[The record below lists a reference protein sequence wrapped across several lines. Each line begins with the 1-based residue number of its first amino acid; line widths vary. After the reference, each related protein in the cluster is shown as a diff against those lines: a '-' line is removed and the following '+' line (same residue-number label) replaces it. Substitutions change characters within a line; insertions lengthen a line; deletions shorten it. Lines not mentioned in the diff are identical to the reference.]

1 MNMKKIVFFVQ
12 TKKAIGGSQIQF
24 LDFASYIARN
34 TEYEA
39 YYINHPHPVVEE
51 TYVGTGIHFE
61 DVDNCDYSQF
71 EDALFFTPINYL
83 FYLLA
88 KIRHLK
94 NAKICLYVYHP
105 DVLDWLNA
113 QVPAKDRDMESLC
126 QLFLETNSYCFM
138 DLSNYLSTK
147 RRVDLPWQ
155 ERYVPV
161 TVHTENTDKVQSV
174 QPVPPVNP
182 DKPLQVG
189 WLGRLDNDKIHS
201 MLNVAE
207 NLMKDSTV
215 EKVDF
220 HVIGDGNAKRHM
232 SVANYSPKIRFIL
245 TSYLYAEERNNYI
258 RDNVDIMVAMGISAI
273 DTAMLGVPTVIPIV
287 SPKPF
292 WTDSFV
298 YVQDLN
304 KYSLGWNIEDDSNMG
319 CITHSFHEV
328 VEDIRNG
335 KKLALGEEG
344 RVFCGQTFSL
354 SAASM
359 ELLKCLEETELTVA
373 KCMAYPSV
381 QKEMKTFDW
390 YRRLRLCRD
399 FPEFHEAVARM
410 NRAKQKSFKQKFKT
424 LLSKI
429 LKKLRGQ

>member
-1 MNMKKIVFFVQ
+1 
-12 TKKAIGGSQIQF
+12 
-24 LDFASYIARN
+24 
-34 TEYEA
+34 
-39 YYINHPHPVVEE
+39 
-51 TYVGTGIHFE
+51 
-61 DVDNCDYSQF
+61 
-71 EDALFFTPINYL
+71 
-83 FYLLA
+83 
-88 KIRHLK
+88 
-94 NAKICLYVYHP
+94 VYHP

-155 ERYVPV
+155 ERYAPV